1 MLQLILKRLIDREG
15 SKAIVKLAVELGC
28 TFIDTCD
35 VSFSRI
41 DKVTLLNAHPPLDSP
56 RQFYGPP
63 MVSITTENCTE
74 SITSDNT
81 CKGRE

>member
-1 MLQLILKRLIDREG
+1 MFQLILKSLIDREG

-41 DKVTLLNAHPPLDSP
+41 DKVTLLNAQPLLDFP

-63 MVSITTENCTE
+63 MVSITRKNGSTE
-74 SITSDNT
+74 SITSDTT
-81 CKGRE
+81 CKG